1 MSKSKHIK
9 KANSSRREFVKTSAM
24 AAGGMLLVPSLL
36 AAKAHVDGDDTIK
49 VALIGCGGRGTGAA
63 VQALSTK
70 QNVRLVAMADAF
82 RDRLDESY
90 NVLTSDDISDW
101 SGMEGSVKG
110 RVQVPEEHKFVG
122 FDAYKKAIPL
132 ADVVILTT
140 PPGFR
145 PIHFEEAVR
154 QNKHIFTEKP
164 VATDAPGVRRVL
176 EAAEV
181 AKQKKLNVVVG
192 LQRHYQ
198 TVYRRW
204 VDMMQAGAIGEIIA
218 SQVYWNNDGVWV
230 RGREEYSKKAGR
242 PLTEMEYQMRNWYYF
257 NWLCGDHIT
266 EQHIHN
272 LDVGNWV
279 KNAYPVRAHGMGG
292 RQVRVGKDY
301 GEIFDHHTVEFEY
314 EDGSRMFSQ
323 CRHQP
328 GTMSRVTEV
337 FQGTNGSA
345 PQPGILLSR
354 SGHELFKH
362 DGKNDLNPYQVEHD
376 ELFEAIAKGEYRYAD
391 AENGAKA
398 TMTSILG
405 RMATYSGQVVE
416 WKDAIASNLSLM
428 PQKFD
433 WNAQPPVLPGADG
446 MYACA
451 VPGVTKVL

>member
-1 MSKSKHIK
+1 MSKSKHF
-9 KANSSRREFVKTSAM
+9 NLSNLGRRQFVKTSAM
-24 AAGGMLLVPSLL
+24 AAGGALLIPSLL

-49 VALIGCGGRGTGAA
+49 VALVGCGGRGTGAA

-70 QNVRLVAMADAF
+70 QNVKLVAMADAF

-90 NVLTSDDISDW
+90 NVLIADDISDW
-101 SGMEGSVKG
+101 SGSEGSVKG
-110 RVQVPEEHKFVG
+110 RVQVPEEHKFTG
-122 FDAYKKAIPL
+122 FDGYKKAIAL

-145 PIHFEEAVR
+145 PLHFEEAVR
-154 QNKHIFTEKP
+154 QGKHIFTEKP
-164 VATDAPGVRRVL
+164 MAVDAPGVRKVL
-176 EAAEV
+176 EAAEI

-279 KNAYPVRAHGMGG
+279 KNSYPVRAHGMGG
-292 RQVRVGKDY
+292 RQVRIGKDF
-301 GEIFDHHTVEFEY
+301 GEIFDHHTVEYEY

-345 PQPGILLSR
+345 PQPGVLLTR

-362 DGKNDLNPYQVEHD
+362 DGKNDPNPYQVEHD
-376 ELFEAIAKGEYRYAD
+376 ELFDAIAKGEFRYAD

-416 WKDAIASNLSLM
+416 WKDAIASNISLA
-428 PQKFD
+428 PAKYD
-433 WNAQPPVLPGADG
+433 WNAQPQVLPGADG